1 MTSFKMKYPII
12 QRYLSGPS
20 KRRPCLS
27 LARCRFMV
35 AHDTGNPGS
44 TAAANVSYYER
55 THADVYQS
63 AHIFVDDKE
72 IIECI
77 PFLTGP
83 AEKAYHVI
91 YDVKT
96 DNARYGA
103 DANDAAGGVELCY
116 GGKIDNQEAYKR
128 YVWVM
133 AYSCYR
139 YGLNPATDITG
150 HYILDPARRT
160 DPQNALQLLGKTF
173 TDFVADVAKEY
184 ADCLEEDDDMS
195 RPLDLN
201 LKQWRQ
207 LGDQLTGLS
216 QLPGG
221 PDGDP
226 LISYEWAEKSYK
238 QELTGSQAAY
248 LALMIVSRMAGVAAP
263 MRDE

>member
-1 MTSFKMKYPII
+1 MTSFKIKYPII

-55 THADVYQS
+55 SRNDMSSS
-63 AHIFVDDKE
+63 AHVFVDDNE
-72 IIECI
+72 ILECI

-83 AEKAYHVI
+83 AEKAYHVV
-91 YDVKT
+91 YNVTT

-116 GGKIDNQEAYKR
+116 GGSINLKEAYKR

-160 DPQNALQLLGKTF
+160 DPQNALRLLGKTF
-173 TDFVADVAKEY
+173 TDFVDDVAAEY
-184 ADCLEEDDDMS
+184 QDCLEEECTMRPEDANDIINTFLSPAWFNFDAQMKQALKEGRYDDAKLCLQYRDHQKH
-195 RPLDLN
+195 LAN
-201 LKQWRQ
+201 
-207 LGDQLTGLS
+207 
-216 QLPGG
+216 
-221 PDGDP
+221 
-226 LISYEWAEKSYK
+226 
-238 QELTGSQAAY
+238 ELRKASGQP
-248 LALMIVSRMAGVAAP
+248 V
-263 MRDE
+263 E